1 MTSSTLPLHLPEGGG
16 GGWAGLYTSK
26 LWALVLEC
34 AIGVDSLGPIENSGG
49 EGATCSWCC
58 LWL

>member
-1 MTSSTLPLHLPEGGG
+1 M
-16 GGWAGLYTSK
+16 YTSK